1 MSKSPLA
8 AGCVLGAM
16 LLAFPHPALAAGA
29 DPAGPAAAQAGSAQA
44 AQPGQINTT
53 QTDDA
58 GHTPIV
64 VTGRL
69 ISGDRDAIVAPVVIG
84 GEDLARRAAAQI
96 GNVLAHLP
104 GVSTS
109 GFAPGASRPV
119 LRGFDGPRVQV
130 LTDGLAAL
138 DASSV
143 SADHGVAIDT
153 LNVEQIDVLH
163 GPEVLLY
170 AADPAGGAVNA
181 LDRRIP
187 RRVPDKPVAVNALAA
202 YGSAADSVNLGGAV
216 DVAVAPRLAAHF
228 DASYNRAGD
237 VRIGGNVVSEPL
249 RTQLRAEAADLT
261 AAGDADGAANLMAG
275 YDARGRLA
283 NSWAR
288 GTTFG
293 AGLAFIDTGGS
304 LGLSVQRLT
313 SDYGIPPRPSSAAP
327 DPVSLSLRQ
336 TRYDLRG
343 SINLGG
349 FFDRLEARVAYGDY
363 THAEIED
370 GIAGTRFFNSAIE
383 SRLVLTQARHAVG
396 SGSWRGESG
405 IQYGTRNFRIVG
417 EPLLPNSISE
427 RIAAFTRQQLSLGN
441 VDLEGS
447 LRGEHVSIQPKGL
460 ATGNAGRSF
469 DLFAAGAGVAWHP
482 LESLTLS
489 LSATHGERAPTAEE
503 LYIDGL
509 HDATQSYERGNPAFR
524 IERSNTV
531 EAGLRYHSDH
541 FAGAFTAYAT
551 DFSNFIA
558 PVPTGERIEGAPV
571 YQYVQL
577 GAKFRGL
584 EAEGSWKALTWDDGR
599 ALSLE
604 GAVDYVHAA
613 LNGFGPAPRI
623 PPLRVRGG
631 VTYESDRI
639 GANVE
644 AIVHARQD
652 RVTTYETPVDS
663 YTLVNASLTWR
674 PLGKDG
680 RLALI
685 LSGDNLLDKVGRL
698 ATSETRDF
706 VPIAGRDVRLTATVK
721 I

>member
-1 MSKSPLA
+1 MPSLLSSTA
-8 AGCVLGAM
+8 LGA
-16 LLAFPHPALAAGA
+16 LLLVCASPALATPETAPPAGA
-29 DPAGPAAAQAGSAQA
+29 LPAAAPPPQG
-44 AQPGQINTT
+44 GQINTA
-53 QTDDA
+53 QPDEA
-58 GHTPIV
+58 GHPPIV

-96 GNVLAHLP
+96 GNVLAHVP

-130 LTDGLAAL
+130 LTDGLGSL

-202 YGSAADSVNLGGAV
+202 YGTAADAVNLGGAV
-216 DVAVAPRLAAHF
+216 DLALAPRLAAHF

-237 VRIGGNVVSEPL
+237 VRIGGDVVSDPL
-249 RTQLRAEAADLT
+249 RARLRAEAEMLT
-261 AAGDADGAANLMAG
+261 ADGDAAGAANLTAG
-275 YDARGRLA
+275 LDARGRLT

-288 GTTFG
+288 GTSLG
-293 AGLAFIDTGGS
+293 AGLAFIDSGGT

-313 SDYGIPPRPSSAAP
+313 SDYGIPPRPSPEAP
-327 DPVSLSLRQ
+327 ESVSLSVRQ
-336 TRYDLRG
+336 TRFDLRG
-343 SINLGG
+343 GLNLGG
-349 FFDRLEARVAYGDY
+349 FLERIEARVAYGDY
-363 THAEIED
+363 THAEIHD
-370 GIAGTRFFNSAIE
+370 GEAGTRFFNSAIE
-383 SRLVLTQARHAVG
+383 SRLVLTQARHG
-396 SGSWRGESG
+396 GWRGESG
-405 IQYGTRNFRIVG
+405 LQFSTRNFRIVG
-417 EPLLPNSISE
+417 EPLLPNSITD
-427 RIAAFTRQQLSLGN
+427 RIAGFTRQQLSLGP

-447 LRGEHVSIQPKGL
+447 ARLEHVAVQPKGL
-460 ATGNAGRSF
+460 AARSF
-469 DLFAAGAGVAWHP
+469 NLLAAGAGLAWHP
-482 LESLTLS
+482 VESVTLS

-503 LYIDGL
+503 LFIDGL

-531 EAGLRYHSDH
+531 EAGLRFHSDRL
-541 FAGAFTAYAT
+541 AGAFTAYAT

-558 PVPTGERIEGAPV
+558 PVPTGTRIEGAPV
-571 YQYVQL
+571 YQYIQL
-577 GAKFRGL
+577 PAKFRGF
-584 EAEGSWKALTWDDGR
+584 EAEGSWKALAWDDGR
-599 ALSLE
+599 SLSLE
-604 GAVDYVHAA
+604 GAVDYVHAE
-613 LNGFGPAPRI
+613 LTGFGPAPRI

-631 VTYESDRI
+631 ITFESDRF
-639 GANVE
+639 GANAE

-652 RVTTYETPVDS
+652 RVTTYETRVDG
-663 YTLVNASLTWR
+663 YTLVNANLTWR
-674 PLGKDG
+674 PFGKNG
-680 RLALI
+680 ALTLI
-685 LSGDNLLDKVGRL
+685 LSGENLLDTVGRL

-706 VPIAGRDVRLTATVK
+706 VPIAGRDVRLTATLK

>member
-1 MSKSPLA
+1 M
-8 AGCVLGAM
+8 
-16 LLAFPHPALAAGA
+16 
-29 DPAGPAAAQAGSAQA
+29 
-44 AQPGQINTT
+44 
-53 QTDDA
+53 
-58 GHTPIV
+58 
-64 VTGRL
+64 

-96 GNVLAHLP
+96 GSVLANLP

-119 LRGFDGPRVQV
+119 LRGFDGPRVQI
-130 LTDGLAAL
+130 LTDGIGSL

-187 RRVPDKPVAVNALAA
+187 RRVPSKPVALNALAA

-216 DVAVAPRLAAHF
+216 DLALAPRLAAHL

-237 VRIGGNVVSEPL
+237 VRIGGEVVSDPL
-249 RTQLRAEAADLT
+249 RARLQDEVQSLV
-261 AAGDADGAANLMAG
+261 AAGDMAGAANLSAG
-275 YDARGRLA
+275 LDARGRLA

-293 AGLAFIDTGGS
+293 AGLAFIDGGGS
-304 LGLSVQRLT
+304 LGISVERLN
-313 SDYGIPPRPSSAAP
+313 SDYGIPPRPSAGMPERVA
-327 DPVSLSLRQ
+327 LSLRQ

-343 SINLGG
+343 SVNLGG

-363 THAEIED
+363 THAEIAN
-370 GIAGTRFFNSAIE
+370 GIAGTRFFNAAIE
-383 SRLVLTQARHAVG
+383 SRLVLTQARH
-396 SGSWRGESG
+396 GSWRGESG
-405 IQYGTRNFRIVG
+405 VQFSTRNFRIVG
-417 EPLLPNSISE
+417 EPLLPNSITE
-427 RIAAFTRQQLSLGN
+427 RFAGFTRQQLSLGN
-441 VDLEGS
+441 LDLEGS
-447 LRGEHVSIQPKGL
+447 LRGEHVAVAPKALPARGF
-460 ATGNAGRSF
+460 N
-469 DLFAAGAGVAWHP
+469 LFAAGAGLAWHP
-482 LESLTLS
+482 VESVTLS
-489 LSATHGERAPTAEE
+489 LSATHGERAPSAEE
-503 LYIDGL
+503 LYVDGL

-531 EAGLRYHSDH
+531 ETGLRYHSDR

-558 PVPTGERIEGAPV
+558 PVPTGDRIEGAPV

-577 GAKFRGL
+577 PAKFRGL
-584 EAEGSWKALTWDDGR
+584 EAEGSWKALAWDDGR
-599 ALSLE
+599 SLSLE
-604 GAVDYVHAA
+604 GAVDYVHAQLA
-613 LNGFGPAPRI
+613 AQGPAPRI
-623 PPLRVRGG
+623 PPLRARGG
-631 VTYESDRI
+631 LTFESARF

-652 RVTTYETPVDS
+652 RVTTYETKVDG
-663 YTLVNASLTWR
+663 YTLLNANLTWR

-680 RLALI
+680 ALALI
-685 LSGDNLLDKVGRL
+685 LSGENLLDKVGRL

-706 VPIAGRDVRLTATVK
+706 VPIAGRDIRLTATLK

>member
-1 MSKSPLA
+1 MHKSTLA
-8 AGCVLGAM
+8 AGCALGAM
-16 LLAFPHPALAAGA
+16 LLALASPALAAEPA
-29 DPAGPAAAQAGSAQA
+29 SPDPAGIPAAQAPQS
-44 AQPGQINTT
+44 GQIDTT

-58 GHTPIV
+58 GHAPIV

-69 ISGDRDAIVAPVVIG
+69 ISGDRDAIVAPVVIN

-96 GNVLAHLP
+96 GSVLAHLP

-130 LTDGLAAL
+130 LTDGLGAL

-187 RRVPDKPVAVNALAA
+187 RRMPDKPIAVNALAA
-202 YGSAADSVNLGGAV
+202 YGSAADSVNLGGAI
-216 DVAVAPRLAAHF
+216 DVALAPRLAAHF
-228 DASYNRAGD
+228 DASYNRASD
-237 VRIGGNVVSEPL
+237 VRIGGNVVSAPL
-249 RTQLRAEAADLT
+249 QARLRAEADDLS
-261 AAGDADGAANLMAG
+261 AAGDTQGAANLTAG
-275 YDARGRLA
+275 LDASGRLA

-293 AGLAFIDTGGS
+293 AGLAFIDDGGS
-304 LGLSVQRLT
+304 IGVSVQRLT
-313 SDYGIPPRPSSAAP
+313 SDYGIPPRPSPEAP

-343 SINLGG
+343 SVNLGG
-349 FFDRLEARVAYGDY
+349 FFDKLEARVAYGDY
-363 THAEIED
+363 THSEIAS
-370 GIAGTRFFNSAIE
+370 GITGTRFFNKAIE
-383 SRLVLTQARHAVG
+383 SRLVVTQARHG
-396 SGSWRGESG
+396 GWRGESG
-405 IQYGTRNFRIVG
+405 VQYGTRNFRIVG
-417 EPLLPNSISE
+417 EPLLPNSVTE
-427 RIAAFTRQQLSLGN
+427 RLAAFTRQQLSLGT

-447 LRGEHVSIQPKGL
+447 LRGEHVSVRPKGL
-460 ATGNAGRSF
+460 GPNDTGRSF
-469 DLFAAGAGVAWHP
+469 NLFAAGAGLAWHP
-482 LESLTLS
+482 LERVTLS

-509 HDATQSYERGNPAFR
+509 HDATQSYERGNSAFR

-531 EAGLRYHSDH
+531 EAGLRYHGER

-577 GAKFRGL
+577 PAKFRGI
-584 EAEGSWKALTWDDGR
+584 EAEGSWKAIAWDDGS

-604 GAVDYVHAA
+604 GAVDYVHAT
-613 LNGFGPAPRI
+613 LTGSGPAPRI

-631 VTYESDRI
+631 ITYESDRI

-644 AIVHARQD
+644 AVVHARQD

-663 YTLVNASLTWR
+663 YTLLNANLNWR

-680 RLALI
+680 PLALI
-685 LSGDNLLDKVGRL
+685 LSGENLLDTVGRL

-706 VPIAGRDVRLTATVK
+706 VPIAGRDVRLTATLK

>member
-1 MSKSPLA
+1 
-8 AGCVLGAM
+8 M
-16 LLAFPHPALAAGA
+16 LLVFSHPALAAPA
-29 DPAGPAAAQAGSAQA
+29 EPAGPAPAPSAAA
-44 AQPGQINTT
+44 APALPGQINTT

-58 GHTPIV
+58 GHAPIV

-69 ISGDRDAIVAPVVIG
+69 ISGDRDAIVAPVVIT

-130 LTDGLAAL
+130 LTDGLGSL

-187 RRVPDKPVAVNALAA
+187 RRVPDKPIVVNGLAA

-216 DVAVAPRLAAHF
+216 DVALAPRLAAHF
-228 DASYNRAGD
+228 DASYNRASD
-237 VRIGGNVVSEPL
+237 VRIGGNVVSDPS
-249 RTQLRAEAADLT
+249 RTRLRAEADDLIV
-261 AAGDADGAANLMAG
+261 AGDTEGAANLTAG
-275 YDARGRLA
+275 LDARGRLP

-293 AGLAFIDTGGS
+293 GGLAFIDSGGS
-304 LGLSVQRLT
+304 IGLSVQRLT
-313 SDYGIPPRPSSAAP
+313 SDYGIPPRPSPEAP
-327 DPVSLSLRQ
+327 ENVSLSLRQ

-343 SINLGG
+343 SVNLGG

-363 THAEIED
+363 THAEIAD
-370 GIAGTRFFNSAIE
+370 GVAGTRFFNSAIE
-383 SRLVLTQARHAVG
+383 SRFVLTQARHG
-396 SGSWRGESG
+396 GWRGESG
-405 IQYGTRNFRIVG
+405 IQYGTRNFRIEG
-417 EPLLPNSISE
+417 EPLLPNSVTE
-427 RIAAFTRQQLSLGN
+427 RIAGFTRQQLSLGK

-447 LRGEHVSIQPKGL
+447 LRGEHVSVRPKGL
-460 ATGNAGRSF
+460 GPSDTGRSF
-469 DLFAAGAGVAWHP
+469 NLFAAGGGLAWHP

-531 EAGLRYHSDH
+531 EAGLRYHSDR

-577 GAKFRGL
+577 PAKFRGL
-584 EAEGSWKALTWDDGR
+584 EAEGSWKALAWDDGR
-599 ALSLE
+599 TLSVE
-604 GAVDYVHAA
+604 GAVDYVHAS
-613 LNGFGPAPRI
+613 LTGLGPAPRI

-639 GANVE
+639 GANIE
-644 AIVHARQD
+644 AIIHARQD
-652 RVTTYETPVDS
+652 RVTTYETKVDG
-663 YTLVNASLTWR
+663 YTLLNANLTWR
-674 PLGKDG
+674 PMGKNG
-680 RLALI
+680 PLALI
-685 LSGDNLLDKVGRL
+685 LSGENLLDKVGRL

-706 VPIAGRDVRLTATVK
+706 VPIAGRDIRLTATLK